1 VKDRGGFTL
10 VELLIASSMMAV
22 LAAAGY
28 VVFAAGVRS
37 ADTVRRVNARVA
49 YAERAL
55 AAMAADIRAAV
66 EHDGVRLT
74 SLDATY
80 EGKDA
85 DTIDFIAVRTR
96 QAPDDPE
103 ASSQCEVG
111 YYIDNDPATEARW
124 LLRREDSTID
134 EDALEGGTLTQAGP
148 FVSELNLEFYDG
160 LEWVS
165 GWEDQERFPLAVR
178 IGIVVVGEAL
188 DELIDEAEVEEPM
201 YFETTVSIQA
211 R

>member
-1 VKDRGGFTL
+1 MKGRRGFTL
-10 VELLIASSMMAV
+10 VELLVASSMMAL
-22 LAAAGY
+22 LAGAGY

-37 ADTVRRVNARVA
+37 AQTVREVSAKVAR
-49 YAERAL
+49 AERAL

-80 EGKDA
+80 EGKDS
-85 DTIDFIAVRTR
+85 DTIDFIAARTR
-96 QAPDDPE
+96 RAADDPE
-103 ASSQCEVG
+103 ASSRCEVG
-111 YYIDNDPATEARW
+111 YYIDNDPATESRW

-134 EDALEGGTLTQAGP
+134 DDALEGGTFSQAGA

-165 GWEDQERFPLAVR
+165 GWEDQEKFPVAVR
-178 IGIVVVGEAL
+178 IGVVVVDEAL
-188 DELIDEAEVEEPM
+188 DELADEAEMGEPM